1 MTTSVVATTDI
12 LKDRVMNGPDT
23 SLLGLGTGG
32 GSKVESVKLASD
44 FLRGTIAGELVSDTP
59 ALSEADAN
67 LLKFHGSYQQED
79 RDQRRARR
87 EGGGGKAYQFMVRTR
102 VPGGV
107 LSAEQYL
114 AEDNLAQKYGN
125 GSLRITTRQGFQHHG
140 ILKGN
145 LRTAIAE
152 INATKLTTLAAC
164 GDVNRNVM
172 ACPAPPQT
180 DAEEEIQAMA
190 GAIARRLTPHTSA
203 YREIWLDGERI
214 EADSEPLYGPTYL
227 PRKFKIGVARP
238 DDNCVDVFTQDIGL
252 VGVVANGKLAG
263 FTVLVGGGLGTTHG
277 KTTTYPRLGTPL
289 AFVTTD
295 QILPVVEAIVA
306 LYRDNG
312 DRTNRKH
319 ARLKYLVEERGIAWV
334 RSEVMRRAGFP
345 LAPPQQ
351 VTFNKINDHLGW
363 HEQRDGRRFL
373 GVFVANGRIVDGP
386 LLRLSSG
393 LRAVVQRFKPGVRLT
408 GQQNLLLTDIPEAE
422 APALE
427 NELRVHGI
435 QIDPKSLGTK
445 RDAMA
450 CPALP
455 TCGLAL
461 TDAERV
467 LPDIVREIE
476 AELGRLGIAD
486 RPLSL
491 RMTGCPNGCARPYMG
506 DVGFVGRSK
515 DLYDIFLGGDW
526 ANTRLNWLYQTSI
539 RLNDLP
545 ATLAPLLQRWRDD
558 GRGGET
564 FGDYCHRVGRDALLP
579 QEEAS

>member
-214 EADSEPLYGPTYL
+214 EPDSDPLYGPTYL
-227 PRKFKIGVARP
+227 PRKFKIGIARA

-252 VGVVANGKLAG
+252 VAVVANEKLAG

-345 LAPPQQ
+345 LAPPRK
-351 VTFNKINDHLGW
+351 VTFNEINDHLGW
-363 HEQRDGRRFL
+363 HQQRDGRRFL
-373 GVFVANGRIVDGP
+373 GVFVENGRIIDAP
-386 LLRLSSG
+386 RLRLSSG

-408 GQQNLLLTDIPEAE
+408 GQQNLLLTDIPQAE
-422 APALE
+422 ARALE
-427 NELRVHGI
+427 NELRVH
-435 QIDPKSLGTK
+435 
-445 RDAMA
+445 
-450 CPALP
+450 
-455 TCGLAL
+455 
-461 TDAERV
+461 DAERV

-476 AELGRLGIAD
+476 AEIGRLGIAG
-486 RPLSL
+486 RKLCV
-491 RMTGCPNGCARPYMG
+491 RMTGCPNGCA
-506 DVGFVGRSK
+506 
-515 DLYDIFLGGDW
+515 
-526 ANTRLNWLYQTSI
+526 
-539 RLNDLP
+539 
-545 ATLAPLLQRWRDD
+545 WRDE

-564 FGDYCHRVGRDALLP
+564 FGDYLPSGRTRRASPARGGQLSLYPVRHRGRPGGRDDI
-579 QEEAS
+579 QVYVASSKQRGCFGIGSLYRAHRLREVGNAGVLEYLR